1 MNRLCIVF
9 VALTIAVVS
18 LTAQVKTVHFKKLQE
33 CFPAKPLVGFVQ
45 EKPTGST
52 QTSMGMSTS
61 EVRVEYRAVPKD
73 TTAQEQTEPV
83 IRIELKISDMVMM
96 PYALMQFSMQ
106 QDYENET
113 EDSYEKSLK
122 VAGKYPGRE
131 EIRKGE
137 SKSCRLMFAVANR
150 FLVEAQADG
159 TDDIK
164 LLETALNA
172 MDLARLENFA
182 TQP

>member
-1 MNRLCIVF
+1 MNRLF
-9 VALTIAVVS
+9 VVLAAVAVAAS
-18 LTAQVKTVHFKKLQE
+18 LLGAQVKTVHFKKLQE
-33 CFPAKPLVGFVQ
+33 CFPSKPLAGFVQ

-61 EVRVEYRAVPKD
+61 EARVEYHAIPKD
-73 TTAQEQTEPV
+73 TAAQEQTEPV
-83 IRIELKISDMVMM
+83 LRIELKISDMVMM

-122 VAGKYPGRE
+122 VLGKYPGRE
-131 EIRKGE
+131 EIRKGD

-159 TDDIK
+159 TDDMQV
-164 LLETALNA
+164 LDNALRG
-172 MDLARLENFA
+172 MDLAKLESCA
-182 TQP
+182 TPQ